1 MLVFILIGILRV
13 KYSCK
18 FCWPTFASLN
28 FTLLA
33 IFLHHVLLGWSC
45 ALELLKNELGIIK
58 TCNLDLIWIL
68 SKHTNSHE
76 FCMIL
81 THFAPPTVI
90 IHSYFPNGMQFYYSC
105 LISFNYS
112 CNPTSS
118 NTLLINW
125 GFPMRGWLQGNNW
138 GKMAK
143 TCMKI
148 TKSTFF
154 GQNSGSNRRDK
165 SFFLSVHSFN
175 CYGYPKDFP
184 LFKVNN
190 CIPF

>member
-1 MLVFILIGILRV
+1 MFILIGILRV
-13 KYSCK
+13 KYSGK
-18 FCWPTFASLN
+18 FCSPTFASLN

-118 NTLLINW
+118 NTLLIN
-125 GFPMRGWLQGNNW
+125 
-138 GKMAK
+138 
-143 TCMKI
+143 
-148 TKSTFF
+148 
-154 GQNSGSNRRDK
+154 
-165 SFFLSVHSFN
+165 
-175 CYGYPKDFP
+175 
-184 LFKVNN
+184 
-190 CIPF
+190 